1 MERWTEVSDG
11 YLDGQL
17 LVAMPGMDDPR
28 FARAVIY
35 LCAHSPDGAMGI
47 RINQAAPQLSFSK
60 VLSSL
65 DIVPDEEIQLPPPAD
80 EVKVHRGGPVETG
93 RGFVL
98 HSSDYMIEK
107 STLVIDDDMCL
118 TATLDILRAIAAG
131 RGPNKALL
139 ALGYAGWGPGQLEE
153 EVLANGWLHCP
164 ARADL
169 IFDPDLDD
177 KYGLALAE
185 LGVDPAMLSSSA
197 GRA

>member
-1 MERWTEVSDG
+1 MERWTDVSDG

-47 RINQAAPQLSFSK
+47 RINQVAPQLSFAK

-65 DIVPDEEIQLPPPAD
+65 DILPEGEIHLPAAAD
-80 EVKVHRGGPVETG
+80 EVTVHRGGPVETG

-131 RGPNKALL
+131 HGPTKALL

-169 IFDPDLDD
+169 IFDPDRDD
-177 KYGLALAE
+177 KYSLALGE
-185 LGVDPAMLSSSA
+185 LGIDPAMLSASA